1 MTATTIPAT
10 ADAITTHDEWV
21 AFYTAPQNVSAFA
34 QEVIGDEVTR
44 AFAGD
49 YYAQEFVAGQVHSI
63 TRLEALSDGQ
73 LRAEL
78 AENQANH
85 YRAIAD
91 DDFSEYD
98 VNDYE
103 SYYYQQG
110 LIEALLDH
118 RRVLETYTGHGPLV
132 YNPFAALA
140 AAS

>member
-1 MTATTIPAT
+1 MTSTTLPAS
-10 ADAITTHDEWV
+10 AAAITNHDEWV
-21 AFYTAPQNVSAFA
+21 AFYTAPVNVSAFA
-34 QEVIGDEVTR
+34 ASIVGEDEVAK

-49 YYAQEFVAGQVHSI
+49 YYAQEYVAGQVHSI
-63 TRLEALSDGQ
+63 ARLEAMTDAA
-73 LRAEL
+73 LRAEM
-78 AENQANH
+78 AESREGH

-118 RRVLETYTGHGPLV
+118 RRVLATYTGHGPLV
-132 YNPFAALA
+132 HRPFAALA
-140 AAS
+140 A